1 VLCLDSAL
9 ALTRGNPVGPLALL
23 SLLHPAKGSY
33 TAVVDGDGDDN
44 KMIGQV
50 VHLTGQ
56 RSAHLAFVLPES
68 YTDPNGRIALLEAL
82 AEEACEMGAL
92 SVVAELEDSNPLVEN
107 LRRAGFSIFCW
118 QRIWKLPG
126 GTASENPL
134 WQEAKPED
142 EIAIR
147 SLFHAV
153 APPMVQSA
161 ETPPP
166 QRTGLAFKQNGDLLA
181 YIEAVSGPLGV
192 CLLPLFHP
200 DTPEAPILLNE
211 LANMMN
217 ALNRPVHLMVRSYQS
232 WLEGSLESMGAIAS
246 ARQAVMVRHLARLQR
261 VEEFVPDMV
270 AERRTI
276 EPSASVGNNVTLES
290 SFNEESKLVPTGTPK
305 NDAFPLK

>member
-33 TAVVDGDGDDN
+33 TAVVDGDGDAD

-56 RSAHLAFVLPES
+56 RSAHLAFVLPEGNINAGGS
-68 YTDPNGRIALLEAL
+68 VALLEAL
-82 AEEACEMGAL
+82 ASEACEMGAL
-92 SVVAELEDSNPLVEN
+92 SVVAELEDCNPMVEN

-126 GTASENPL
+126 GSANEAPL
-134 WQEAKPED
+134 WQEARPED
-142 EIAIR
+142 EFAIR

-166 QRTGLAFKQNGDLLA
+166 QRTGLVFKQKNNVLA
-181 YIEAVSGPLGV
+181 YVEAVSGPLGV

-200 DTPEAPILLNE
+200 DTPEAPALLGE

-232 WLEGSLESMGAIAS
+232 WLEGSLEDMGAVAS
-246 ARQAVMVRHLARLQR
+246 PRQAVMVHHLARLQR
-261 VEEFVPDMV
+261 VEEYVPNAI
-270 AERRTI
+270 AERHTI
-276 EPSASVGNNVTLES
+276 EPTASVQNNIILES
-290 SFNEESKLVPTGTPK
+290 SSDDQDTSAPTGIPE
-305 NDAFPLK
+305 NDVFPLK